1 MYKLDI
7 YHFPTSNEYEYKFV
21 GNYGAKGEKRNPKQ
35 KRTPE
40 DIERQNQY
48 QRTKTVR
55 HLIKANFKEGDYWT
69 TLTYPKDESRTIKE
83 VADDLSKFLG
93 RIRYRYKKAETACKY
108 IYRIEIGSRGGIHI
122 HIILN
127 RIPELDRI
135 IQKCW
140 THGRTHNELLDDGTY
155 EQLADYI
162 VKPPTD
168 QQKKLLKTFDE
179 DTKKLIRYSC
189 SRNLERPVPET
200 KEYSRR
206 TMKEVFNRDLVPE
219 KGFYIDKNS
228 IRRGVNVFTGT
239 GYLYYQEVKLR
250 REQQA
255 EPVKIYECPICHQ
268 FTIDSI
274 QCNCQFKKRHGSQY
288 LRRYN
293 HKSTKPRPRKINISD
308 RVPGTSGQRS

>member
-1 MYKLDI
+1 MFKLDI
-7 YHFPTSNEYEYKFV
+7 YRFSSSTEYEYKFA
-21 GNYGAKGEKRNPKQ
+21 GNYGAKGEKRSPKQ

-69 TLTYPKDESRTIKE
+69 TLTYPKDESRTIQE
-83 VADDLSKFLG
+83 VSQDISKFLG
-93 RIRYRYKKAETACKY
+93 RLRYRYKKLDTPCKY
-108 IYRIEIGSRGGIHI
+108 IYRIEIGSRGGIHV

-127 RIPELDRI
+127 RIPDLDRT
-135 IQKCW
+135 IQKYW
-140 THGRTHNELLDDGTY
+140 KHGKSHNELLDDGTY

-179 DTKKLIRYSC
+179 DAKKLIRYSC
-189 SRNLERPVPET
+189 SRNLVRPVPET

-206 TMKEVFNRDLVPE
+206 TMREVFNHDLIPE

-228 IRRGVNVFTGT
+228 IRRGVNAFTGM
-239 GYLYYQEVKLR
+239 GYLYYQEIKLKK
-250 REQQA
+250 EQKA
-255 EPVKIYECPICHQ
+255 EPVKICECPICHQ
-268 FTIDSI
+268 FTFDFLT
-274 QCNCQFKKRHGSQY
+274 CDCQRRKRGSKY

-293 HKSTKPRPRKINISD
+293 HKSTKPRTRKINVSD
-308 RVPGTSGQRS
+308 RVSEATGQRS